1 MENTDNKMQCF
12 EDLCR
17 KSGLK
22 LTPQR
27 QTVYKALINTHQ
39 HPTAEEI
46 YREVKKD
53 IPNIS
58 LDTVNRTLLT
68 FAHIGVAFV
77 VEGTGQPRRFDGDL
91 ENHQHFLCVRC
102 GKIVDFKSDAYDNI
116 VLPEEFES
124 GYEILRK
131 TVYLEGICPCC
142 VNSSE
147 SKEIF
152 N

>member
-1 MENTDNKMQCF
+1 MVNTDSKIRCF

-39 HPTAEEI
+39 HSTAEEI
-46 YREVKKD
+46 YREVKKE

-68 FAHIGVAFV
+68 LTHIGAAFV

-91 ENHQHFLCVRC
+91 ENHQHFLCIQC
-102 GKIVDFKSDAYDNI
+102 GKIVDFKSDVYDNI
-116 VLPEEFES
+116 VLPKEFENH
-124 GYEILRK
+124 YKILRK
-131 TVYLEGICPCC
+131 TVYLEGICPSC